1 MKKFILTILFALIAT
16 FSFSQP
22 RHFNYNVVR
31 PAIDIT
37 QYSVVDSLPLEK
49 IDLQF
54 NKEIDDAIKKIEI
67 KEMVY
72 LILIA
77 GGVGNRL
84 GAGIPKQ
91 FVEVLGKPIIAYTM
105 ELFQNHPEID
115 GIELVCVDGYQD
127 ELRKI
132 ADNHHISKVIK
143 IVKGGSEYE
152 RSIMNGVEGLK
163 GIAKPND
170 VVIIHWA
177 ASPFVTDEIIS
188 DNIRVCKEKG
198 NAMSA
203 CPAYLLYGSNDGEQ
217 SKKNINRDTIKIL
230 AAPQSFLYK
239 NIVDIYKE
247 VEKRNLFESVEAHTT
262 AFMTALG
269 IPIYFSK
276 GSQTNIKITT
286 KEDLELFTGYV
297 LAQKYKSGKIKI

>member
-1 MKKFILTILFALIAT
+1 MT
-16 FSFSQP
+16 
-22 RHFNYNVVR
+22 
-31 PAIDIT
+31 
-37 QYSVVDSLPLEK
+37 
-49 IDLQF
+49 
-54 NKEIDDAIKKIEI
+54 
-67 KEMVY
+67 Y
-72 LILIA
+72 LILLA
-77 GGVGNRL
+77 GGIGNRL

-91 FVEVLGKPIIAYTM
+91 FVNVLGKPVIAYTM
-105 ELFQNHPEID
+105 QKYQEHPEID

-152 RSIMNGVEGLK
+152 HSIMNGVEGLK
-163 GIAKPND
+163 GIAKPDD

-177 ASPFVTDEIIS
+177 ASPFVTNEIIS
-188 DNIRVCKEKG
+188 DNIQVCKEKG

-203 CPAYLLYGSNDGEQ
+203 CPAYLLYGSNDGELSNQ
-217 SKKNINRDTIKIL
+217 NINRETIKIL
-230 AAPQSFLYK
+230 SAPQSFLYK
-239 NIVDIYKE
+239 NIVNIYKE

-276 GSQTNIKITT
+276 GSQSNIKITT

-297 LAQKYKSGKIKI
+297 LFQKYKSGEITI